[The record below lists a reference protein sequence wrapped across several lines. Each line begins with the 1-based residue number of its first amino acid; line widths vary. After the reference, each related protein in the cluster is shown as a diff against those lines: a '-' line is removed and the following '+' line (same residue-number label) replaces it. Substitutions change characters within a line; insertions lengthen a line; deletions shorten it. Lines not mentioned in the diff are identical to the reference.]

1 MNKTTIKNNRLTL
14 FSFCIIFLF
23 SSCVNELDS
32 ETSPDAVPGTIPINF
47 TTKVSKADTRVTNTA
62 FEKGD
67 KVGLYAMLPSTP
79 ITEKRYIDN
88 LQLECGEKNAF
99 IPEKT
104 VFYPAGDATLNFI
117 SYYPYQS
124 TGIKTGQSTIPVSVQ
139 TDQSSAKALSISDFM
154 KAAKMPSYFITNIS

>member
-88 LQLECGEKNAF
+88 LQLECGEKNASLKRQF
-99 IPEKT
+99 SIRQEMPHSILSVITPISQPE
-104 VFYPAGDATLNFI
+104 
-117 SYYPYQS
+117 
-124 TGIKTGQSTIPVSVQ
+124 
-139 TDQSSAKALSISDFM
+139 
-154 KAAKMPSYFITNIS
+154 

>member
-88 LQLECGEKNAF
+88 LQLECGEKKEVCITLSTRDFALISEEGKCLVHPGSYEIAVGGQQPDERSSRLTGQTVSTLF
-99 IPEKT
+99 IC
-104 VFYPAGDATLNFI
+104 
-117 SYYPYQS
+117 
-124 TGIKTGQSTIPVSVQ
+124 KTGNVTEVE
-139 TDQSSAKALSISDFM
+139 
-154 KAAKMPSYFITNIS
+154 Y

>member
-1 MNKTTIKNNRLTL
+1 MRQSYFTKKHTIMNKTTIKNNRLTL

-67 KVGLYAMLPSTP
+67 KVDR
-79 ITEKRYIDN
+79 K
-88 LQLECGEKNAF
+88 
-99 IPEKT
+99 
-104 VFYPAGDATLNFI
+104 
-117 SYYPYQS
+117 
-124 TGIKTGQSTIPVSVQ
+124 SVV
-139 TDQSSAKALSISDFM
+139 
-154 KAAKMPSYFITNIS
+154 